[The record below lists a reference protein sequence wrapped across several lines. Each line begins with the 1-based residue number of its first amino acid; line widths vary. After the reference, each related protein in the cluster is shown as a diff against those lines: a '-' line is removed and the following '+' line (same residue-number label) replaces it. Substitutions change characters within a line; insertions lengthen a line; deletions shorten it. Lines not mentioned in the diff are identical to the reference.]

1 MECLKYKNNNLMM
14 APPDKDGIAGQC
26 AVPRT
31 QGKDNQFGT
40 GFPLRPF
47 FVKIAIVEICSFYK
61 HSCNW
66 LLPET
71 RKDEWICITI

>member
-1 MECLKYKNNNLMM
+1 M

-31 QGKDNQFGT
+31 QGKNNQFWT

-47 FVKIAIVEICSFYK
+47 Y
-61 HSCNW
+61 
-66 LLPET
+66 L
-71 RKDEWICITI
+71 